1 MSADTAAGLRAKGR
15 VVAAVPAHDSVLGL
29 DRRPTCHLLLFGVL
43 EYHMTMIALDYDE
56 FLEKAEESFAGA
68 ESEFVNS
75 RYNNCANRCYY
86 AVFQAAIYA
95 LAQAGIT
102 PPSREA
108 EWGHEFVRSHFIG
121 QLINRRKLYPTALRP
136 VLEQNRALRRTADY
150 KRDQVTEARAARAIR
165 RTEELLAAV
174 RRGGGQP

>member
-1 MSADTAAGLRAKGR
+1 VIVQDQ
-15 VVAAVPAHDSVLGL
+15 
-29 DRRPTCHLLLFGVL
+29 
-43 EYHMTMIALDYDE
+43 DE

-68 ESEFVNS
+68 ESEFVNA

-102 PPSREA
+102 PTSRDA

-121 QLINRRKLYPTALRP
+121 QLINRRKLYPAQLRT
-136 VLEQNRALRRTADY
+136 VLEQNRALRQTADY
-150 KRDQVTEARAARAIR
+150 KRDQVTEIRAHRAIR
-165 RTEELLAAV
+165 RTEELLTAI
-174 RRGGGQP
+174 REGGRQA